1 MDPDWRCKT
10 QIENGDIPASYVHL
24 PECITY
30 NTSFNSCNKKTA
42 VVKKNNQ
49 KRPNPPASCTSDHQ
63 EDEENHAGNGEEV
76 HLQAAPT
83 LIDGWKGMGPSILF
97 VFGLLNTWH
106 FFWAPKKLNVLFLE
120 FRKEWDIVYIYIY
133 TRYMYIHI
141 YFQDFFLGGGQ

>member
-24 PECITY
+24 PERLTY

-42 VVKKNNQ
+42 VVKKKEPTKNGQ
-49 KRPNPPASCTSDHQ
+49 THPPAAQATTKKTKKTMRGTTKKSIFRLHQ
-63 EDEENHAGNGEEV
+63 
-76 HLQAAPT
+76 PSS
-83 LIDGWKGMGPSILF
+83 MGGREWQKSILF

-120 FRKEWDIVYIYIY
+120 FRKEWDIVYLCIY

-141 YFQDFFLGGGQ
+141 YFQDFFF